1 MTSSQIFVKVTWSMS
16 FIEIGQELWKC
27 EAVTDRQT
35 HTRTH
40 KHTHTQTHTNK
51 HTNTHTHTHTHTHTD
66 TDTHTHTQ
74 LWIGFL
80 D

>member
-35 HTRTH
+35 D
-40 KHTHTQTHTNK
+40 THTYTQ
-51 HTNTHTHTHTHTHTD
+51 THTHTHTHTLRQTNRHRGSIAT
-66 TDTHTHTQ
+66 TMLRQKQEH
-74 LWIGFL
+74 
-80 D
+80 

>member
-40 KHTHTQTHTNK
+40 KHTHTHTQ
-51 HTNTHTHTHTHTHTD
+51 THTHTHSHKRTD
-66 TDTHTHTQ
+66 TEGPLQ
-74 LWIGFL
+74 RQC
-80 D
+80 